1 MIETKLIAIDGIE
14 FQLRSIPILSA
25 LKLDKKVVSL
35 LLPLL
40 GGVEDISL
48 DAKIDI
54 GKGVNAIAEV
64 LGKMP
69 DVEFEKFVIDM
80 LSSTVAMV
88 PGEGA
93 QDISAGNFNTIFAG
107 RLMTVYKLLWEV
119 MKFNK
124 FSPFVLAEGGLG
136 IAQIFTSV
144 KENQEIL
151 LSGEK
156 SEVSEN

>member
-1 MIETKLIAIDGIE
+1 MIEAKLIKINGME
-14 FQLRSIPILSA
+14 FQLRPIPILSA

-40 GGVEDISL
+40 GGVEDLSL

-54 GKGVNAIAEV
+54 GKGMNAIAEV

-80 LSSTVAMV
+80 LSSTVAIL
-88 PGEGA
+88 PGQAPQE
-93 QDISAGNFNTIFAG
+93 ISAGNFNTIFAG
-107 RLMTVYKLLWEV
+107 SLMTVYKLLWEV

-124 FSPFVLAEGGLG
+124 FSPFGLAGGG
-136 IAQIFTSV
+136 IEIAKTFILKKA
-144 KENQEIL
+144 KEEML
-151 LSGEK
+151 PSGERLEK
-156 SEVSEN
+156 SES